1 MTENGK
7 YNLLLVDDDC
17 AICEY
22 LEGEYS
28 DRFHVNS
35 ANSHHEALKFLKENT
50 PDIVLLDL
58 KLTENGDDPDPNESV
73 GFDLIKRIR
82 RKDTRAHIIV
92 MTAHHRTSETAV
104 QAMKLGANDYIKK
117 PFMKAEI
124 PLDTKITE
132 GIQRLC
138 LLDDKSQT
146 KGKTASTHSRS
157 TQNSEA
163 PVIAPPRQTL
173 TEILE
178 KIDSIAKKNCSVL
191 ITGETGVGKR
201 YFADLIFKKSKP
213 KGEFIPFNCSSNAS
227 LLESELFGYV
237 KGAFTDA
244 KSSKIGL
251 IESADGGTLFLD
263 EIGTM
268 PTESQ
273 AKLLMFFDD
282 RMVRPVGS
290 TKGKEVNVRI
300 ISATNSDICK
310 AISSGTFRDDLFH
323 RLNVVW
329 LNIPPLRERKQEIPA
344 LGNAFLRNELGP
356 KYRNKKRISIAVYE
370 QLKDYDWPG
379 NVRELE
385 NAIKR
390 AVALSKGRDLQLSDI
405 IGCDGGAPELK
416 AQRCAT
422 DR

>member
-1 MTENGK
+1 MSENGK
-7 YNLLLVDDDC
+7 YTLLFVDDDC

-28 DRFHVNS
+28 DRYHVSS
-35 ANSHHEALKFLKENT
+35 ANSHHEALEFLKTNT

-58 KLTENGDDPDPNESV
+58 KLMENGDDPDPNESV
-73 GFDLIKRIR
+73 GYDLIKRIR
-82 RKDTRAHIIV
+82 KTDARTHIIV

-104 QAMKLGANDYIKK
+104 KAMKLGANDYIKK

-124 PLDTKITE
+124 PLDAKISE
-132 GIQRLC
+132 GIQRLG
-138 LLDDKSQT
+138 LLDDKSQS
-146 KGKTASTHSRS
+146 KGKTAAKHSRS
-157 TQNSEA
+157 LQQSKT
-163 PVIAPPRQTL
+163 PVITPPRQTL

-178 KIDSIAKKNCSVL
+178 KIESIAKKNCSVL
-191 ITGETGVGKR
+191 ITGETGAGKR
-201 YFADLIFKKSKP
+201 YFADLIFKKSKQ
-213 KGEFIPFNCSSNAS
+213 KGEFVPFNCSSNDS

-244 KSSKIGL
+244 KVSKIGL

-268 PTESQ
+268 PTASQ

-282 RMVRPVGS
+282 RIVRPVGG
-290 TKGKEVNVRI
+290 TKGKHVSVRI
-300 ISATNSDICK
+300 ISATNSDICD
-310 AISSGTFRDDLFH
+310 AISSGAFRDDLFH

-356 KYRNKKRISIAVYE
+356 KYRNKKRISTAVYE
-370 QLKDYDWPG
+370 QLKAYDWPG
-379 NVRELE
+379 NIRELE

-390 AVALSKGRDLQLSDI
+390 AVALSRGRDLSFADI
-405 IGCDGGAPELK
+405 LGETHVETITPAE
-416 AQRCAT
+416 A
-422 DR
+422 